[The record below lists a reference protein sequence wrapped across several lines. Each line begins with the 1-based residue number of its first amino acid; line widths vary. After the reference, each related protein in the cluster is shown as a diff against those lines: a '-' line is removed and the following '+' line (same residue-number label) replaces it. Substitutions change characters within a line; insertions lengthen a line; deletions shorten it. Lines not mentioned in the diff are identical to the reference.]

1 MSKASKI
8 INIFILIVAIVAVV
22 FGTLLFQKRAQLTQ
36 ARSDIANTVEK
47 VSRQIDPSATI
58 RSDELKINKTP
69 AEVKEAMVKLESAV
83 DKIVKQ
89 RNAIAANLTDVT
101 NTVLEKAYYADGDE
115 PYIVEVESVT
125 DYRGYGDTL
134 IAVKSHVGERME
146 YFYVRDKHLSDFMSK
161 DGANLGLSAQ
171 SYAYSADNAKLSK
184 ALLTLL
190 SKTNDTVE
198 RMKAFRGH
206 IVTVSSQISPDSRE
220 LDLNSQEYPQ
230 LLKENVATVET
241 YVKQHK
247 DLIKDNEELR
257 ERVRRAEI
265 RLGAADED
273 TATYKKVAEEAERK
287 RIELEDEIKR
297 LRGII
302 DPTGNATE
310 EDVNFAVLKDL
321 VGKVVFVNE
330 EYGYITIDIGSGS
343 EVVRNSGERLRAAVP
358 EGAVVTVATS
368 LDPETAE
375 YVCKAQVIRLRS
387 KASVATILASPAGE
401 FAYPSVGD
409 VVYFSQSDI
418 AKMKAAHDEALR
430 KKAEERAA
438 AEREQTLR
446 EFNDISVG
454 EDDIDDAGIDD
465 FLDEEEDDF
474 GSEEDFG
481 NEDDFGSDEFEE
493 E

>member
-115 PYIVEVESVT
+115 PYILESDAVT

-134 IAVKSHVGERME
+134 TTVKAHIGERME

-302 DPTGNATE
+302 DPTGNSTE

-375 YVCKAQVIRLRS
+375 YVCKAQVIRLRA

>member
-115 PYIVEVESVT
+115 PFIVENDSVT

-134 IAVKSHVGERME
+134 TAIKSHIGERME

-302 DPTGNATE
+302 DPTGNSTE
-310 EDVNFAVLKDL
+310 EDVNFAVLK
-321 VGKVVFVNE
+321 

-375 YVCKAQVIRLRS
+375 YVCKAQVIRLRA

-418 AKMKAAHDEALR
+418 AKMKAAHDEAIR
-430 KKAEERAA
+430 QKAEARAA

-465 FLDEEEDDF
+465 FLDEEED
-474 GSEEDFG
+474 FG
-481 NEDDFGSDEFEE
+481 NEDDFGGDDDFGAEDFEE

>member
-47 VSRQIDPSATI
+47 VSRQIDPSAAI
-58 RSDELKINKTP
+58 RKDELAINKTP

-89 RNAIAANLTDVT
+89 RNALAASLTDVT

-115 PYIVEVESVT
+115 PYIVENTDVT

-134 IAVKSHVGERME
+134 TAIKSHIGDRME
-146 YFYVRDKHLSDFMSK
+146 YFYVRDKHISDFMSK

-257 ERVRRAEI
+257 DRVRRAEI
-265 RLGAADED
+265 RLGTADED
-273 TATYKKVAEEAERK
+273 TATYRRVAEEAERK
-287 RIELEDEIKR
+287 RLALEKEIDR
-297 LRGII
+297 LKHII
-302 DPTGNATE
+302 DPTGFSDDDPNSALN
-310 EDVNFAVLKDL
+310 VNFGVLKDL

-330 EYGYITIDIGSGS
+330 DYGYITIDIGSES
-343 EVVRNSGERLRAAVP
+343 EVVRKGEHLRASVP
-358 EGAVVTVATS
+358 EGAVVTIATS

-375 YVCKAQVIRLRS
+375 YVCKAQVIRLRA

-418 AKMKAAHDEALR
+418 TKMKAARDEAIR
-430 KKAEERAA
+430 KQAEARAA
-438 AEREQTLR
+438 AERER
-446 EFNDISVG
+446 AFEEFNSITG
-454 EDDIDDAGIDD
+454 DDIDDAGIDD
-465 FLDEEEDDF
+465 FLDEED
-474 GSEEDFG
+474 DFG
-481 NEDDFGSDEFEE
+481 NEDDFGGEDDFEE

>member
-1 MSKASKI
+1 
-8 INIFILIVAIVAVV
+8 
-22 FGTLLFQKRAQLTQ
+22 
-36 ARSDIANTVEK
+36 
-47 VSRQIDPSATI
+47 
-58 RSDELKINKTP
+58 
-69 AEVKEAMVKLESAV
+69 
-83 DKIVKQ
+83 
-89 RNAIAANLTDVT
+89 
-101 NTVLEKAYYADGDE
+101 
-115 PYIVEVESVT
+115 
-125 DYRGYGDTL
+125 
-134 IAVKSHVGERME
+134 
-146 YFYVRDKHLSDFMSK
+146 
-161 DGANLGLSAQ
+161 
-171 SYAYSADNAKLSK
+171 
-184 ALLTLL
+184 
-190 SKTNDTVE
+190 
-198 RMKAFRGH
+198 MKAFRGH

-247 DLIKDNEELR
+247 DLLKDNEELR

-302 DPTGNATE
+302 DPTGNSTE

-375 YVCKAQVIRLRS
+375 YVCKAQVIRLRA

-409 VVYFSQSDI
+409 VVYFSQADI

-430 KKAEERAA
+430 QKAEARAA

-454 EDDIDDAGIDD
+454 EDDIDDAVIDD

-481 NEDDFGSDEFEE
+481 SEDDFGSDEFEE

>member
-115 PYIVEVESVT
+115 PYIVEIESVT

-134 IAVKSHVGERME
+134 TAIKSHVGERME
-146 YFYVRDKHLSDFMSK
+146 YIYVRDKHLSDFMSK

-273 TATYKKVAEEAERK
+273 TATYRRIAEDADNK
-287 RIELEDEIKR
+287 TKELENEIRR
-297 LRGII
+297 LRRII
-302 DPTGNATE
+302 DPTGASSE
-310 EDVNFAVLKDL
+310 EEIDFGVLKDL

-330 EYGYITIDIGSGS
+330 EYGYITINIGTDSSVIRDVINENG
-343 EVVRNSGERLRAAVP
+343 VREKKSVRAPVP
-358 EGAVVTVATS
+358 EGAVLTVATS
-368 LDPETAE
+368 LDPETAK
-375 YVCKAQVIRLRS
+375 YVCKAQVIRLRA

-409 VVYFSQSDI
+409 VVYFSQADI
-418 AKMKAAHDEALR
+418 AKMIVARDEANR
-430 KKAEERAA
+430 KRRDESDRAA
-438 AEREQTLR
+438 REKALD
-446 EFNDISVG
+446 EFNEIIG
-454 EDDIDDAGIDD
+454 DDVIDDSGIDD
-465 FLDEEEDDF
+465 FLDEDDFGIEDDF
-474 GSEEDFG
+474 GSE
-481 NEDDFGSDEFEE
+481 DDFEE